1 MLPGSED
8 GKLSDRDGLPS
19 ANSGPQDGLP
29 AQQQEHG
36 GAAEDVV
43 EEVQPGGAAPR
54 EALRRERGEEV
65 LQHRPF

>member
-36 GAAEDVV
+36 GVAEVV
-43 EEVQPGGAAPR
+43 ADQVQHGGARPHQ
-54 EALRRERGEEV
+54 AL
-65 LQHRPF
+65 